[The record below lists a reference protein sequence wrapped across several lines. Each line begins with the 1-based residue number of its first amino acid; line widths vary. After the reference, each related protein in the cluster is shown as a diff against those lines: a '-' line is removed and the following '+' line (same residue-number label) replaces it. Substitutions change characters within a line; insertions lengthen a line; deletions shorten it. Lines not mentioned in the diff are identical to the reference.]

1 MEKLLF
7 EIGTEEIPA
16 KFMPGILKQL
26 QELAAGKMQEL
37 RIPFEN
43 ITVYGTP
50 RRMTFIAAGVAETQA
65 DSTIEAKG
73 PSVKIAF
80 VSGAPSKAAIG
91 FARGQGIDVKD
102 LEVRGEY
109 VYAVKHLAGQPV
121 ADLLPGL
128 LLDILESLS
137 FPKNMRWADYDFRF
151 VRPIR
156 WLVALFGEKVIPV
169 EITGVKSGRY
179 SMGHR
184 FMQQSM
190 KEAVETKGLLSAA
203 INKVGNVVHS
213 AVMGMQG
220 AVEIPN
226 ADAYVQALADNFVMV
241 DQDARRE
248 LIRQQ
253 VTELA
258 AAEGGIAEIDED
270 LLEEVNYL
278 VEYPTALCGKF
289 EEKFLSLPKEAIITP
304 MREHQR
310 YFPVV
315 DEEGRLLNKF
325 ITVRNGG
332 KEFLDVVAHGNER
345 VLRARLSDAE
355 FFFNEDRKKPL
366 IDRQD
371 GLTKIVFQ
379 EGLGNLADKTERL
392 LKLGRVFGEECGLH
406 EEAAVVLERATE
418 LAKTDL
424 TTGMVTEFTELQG
437 VMGKE
442 YALLDGESP
451 EVAEAIFEQ
460 YLPRFAGDVLP
471 QTEAGKVLSIID
483 KVDNIVATFSRG
495 LIPTGSQDPYA
506 LRRQTIGILNILL
519 GSEWNI
525 SLRPIF
531 KASMELLNVATDK
544 QEELLNA
551 LLGEQLAWALED
563 RMEISHQLQILRD
576 SQGGK
581 YTPFISSE
589 VNKTLKLKLESSTS
603 LQSIIRNLT
612 GGNTTNIFNQFNQQ
626 NNLNTENT
634 ISIEE
639 ARTIV
644 LESQKVLTKTEEA
657 KLLED
662 KYDINSLPEV
672 VATKQEG
679 VDTSKEGLNLNKKE
693 LNQITDN
700 YKAAMELSSKEH
712 HELRREIEMRI
723 DTDSYDPEMDR
734 YLEDDEILESEEDT
748 SLAASFLN
756 KRK

>member
-43 ITVYGTP
+43 IKVYGTP
-50 RRMTFIAAGVAETQA
+50 RRMTFIAEGVAEAQA

-73 PSVKIAF
+73 PSAKIAF

-91 FARGQGIDVKD
+91 FAGGQGIDVKD

-121 ADLLPGL
+121 VDLLPGL

-355 FFFNEDRKKPL
+355 FFFNEDRKLKL
-366 IDRQD
+366 EDR
-371 GLTKIVFQ
+371 LEKLKTVSFQ
-379 EGLGNLADKTERL
+379 EGLGNMYDKSERL
-392 LKLGRVFGEECGLH
+392 AKLAEMVKFAINVKVDDTNLKRTALLS
-406 EEAAVVLERATE
+406 
-418 LAKTDL
+418 KTDL
-424 TTGMVTEFTELQG
+424 VAGMV
-437 VMGKE
+437 VE
-442 YALLDGESP
+442 YAKLDGEP
-451 EVAEAIFEQ
+451 AEVAEGIYEH
-460 YLPRFAGDVLP
+460 YLPRFAGDELP
-471 QTEAGKVLSIID
+471 KGTIGRIVGISD
-483 KVDNIVATFSRG
+483 KMDNIVATFSRG
-495 LIPTGSQDPYA
+495 LAPTGSQDPYA
-506 LRRQTIGILNILL
+506 LRRQALGIINILISSNYHMPLIKILAGALYLLNIKPEDTGKLIPQIL
-519 GSEWNI
+519 EFFK
-525 SLRPIF
+525 LRLKNMMIEQGIRYNVVDAVF
-531 KASMELLNVATDK
+531 ADERNDDLVDIYARCKA
-544 QEELLNA
+544 LNA
-551 LLGEQLAWALED
+551 YVVLPEAEAVIQASIRVCNLCKKIETEVA
-563 RMEISHQLQILRD
+563 
-576 SQGGK
+576 
-581 YTPFISSE
+581 ISSALFADPAE
-589 VNKTLKLKLESSTS
+589 QELHDVLIRLNKELIPDIVTYNYAGALKLAEQVVEPVNKFFDSVMVMDENVDIKNNRLALLE
-603 LQSIIRNLT
+603 QAKEV
-612 GGNTTNIFNQFNQQ
+612 TNAVGD
-626 NNLNTENT
+626 L
-634 ISIEE
+634 SC
-639 ARTIV
+639 IV
-644 LESQKVLTKTEEA
+644 L
-657 KLLED
+657 
-662 KYDINSLPEV
+662 
-672 VATKQEG
+672 
-679 VDTSKEGLNLNKKE
+679 
-693 LNQITDN
+693 
-700 YKAAMELSSKEH
+700 
-712 HELRREIEMRI
+712 
-723 DTDSYDPEMDR
+723 
-734 YLEDDEILESEEDT
+734 
-748 SLAASFLN
+748 
-756 KRK
+756 